1 VPLIAISGSGLA
13 VRGMGLVVL
22 DVVDVLVVAFWSTV
36 PCVAVE
42 DGAVVV
48 VVLVDVLDGVV
59 MFWFDGL
66 EYWADADPVR
76 ANRATTT
83 AE

>member
-1 VPLIAISGSGLA
+1 MV
-13 VRGMGLVVL
+13 LVVPV
-22 DVVDVLVVAFWSTV
+22 VVDVLVLVVAFWSAV

-48 VVLVDVLDGVV
+48 LVDVFDGVV

-66 EYWADADPVR
+66 EYWADADPVN